1 MTEQGKTEEAGVFQ
15 EFSLKGE
22 MKGIARNT
30 VEEAETIENVGTIRN
45 TAEIAESYNEYSIK
59 DINSTAGNKQD
70 GENDMSSADAI
81 IGMSTGREIIKVT
94 GISIGLLALIALAV
108 FSMKK
113 IIMPKFTL

>member
-45 TAEIAESYNEYSIK
+45 TALPTKVGFWQKFKAFWLQEIED
-59 DINSTAGNKQD
+59 DINKFLHQ
-70 GENDMSSADAI
+70 
-81 IGMSTGREIIKVT
+81 EITWEKVHDFLFQEIRF
-94 GISIGLLALIALAV
+94 G
-108 FSMKK
+108 KK
-113 IIMPKFTL
+113 